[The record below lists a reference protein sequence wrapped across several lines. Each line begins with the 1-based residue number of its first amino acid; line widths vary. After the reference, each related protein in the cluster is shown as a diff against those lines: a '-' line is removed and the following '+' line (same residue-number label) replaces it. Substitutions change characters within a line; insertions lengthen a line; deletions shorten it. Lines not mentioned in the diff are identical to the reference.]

1 MSENTACIMLLP
13 KREDLQKGMTELKQ
27 VIVSMVIVL
36 TAAGI
41 LTMLVLYSVSMIR
54 TAERNFLT
62 GEGVSVVSVIP

>member
-1 MSENTACIMLLP
+1 MLLP

-41 LTMLVLYSVSMIR
+41 LTMLVLYIVSMIR